1 MLHYP
6 EKAPPVFYAIYVHS
20 PSYYLHHFF
29 IIGYYYKNNK
39 IFKKEE
45 NTEMKIIGLMV
56 FVLLIA
62 CPVSAEIEKQY
73 DSSNKSSTIYSS
85 FNSDVNPWDAVKFL
99 KISQEKVDSGT
110 VIMLFSSEPG
120 LWFFSQND
128 MDIIIDDELYRA
140 KLSRTRINMET
151 KIHKETQTA
160 SYRIDTSITEKII
173 HAKKIAIKVYLTNK
187 PDITWTVPDFVLN
200 EWKQVLTNS

>member
-1 MLHYP
+1 LLHYP

-29 IIGYYYKNNK
+29 IIEYYYKNNK

>member
-29 IIGYYYKNNK
+29 IIEYYYKNNK

-73 DSSNKSSTIYSS
+73 DSSNKSSTISSS

-140 KLSRTRINMET
+140 KLSRTRINMDT

>member
-1 MLHYP
+1 
-6 EKAPPVFYAIYVHS
+6 
-20 PSYYLHHFF
+20 
-29 IIGYYYKNNK
+29 
-39 IFKKEE
+39 
-45 NTEMKIIGLMV
+45 MKIIGLMV